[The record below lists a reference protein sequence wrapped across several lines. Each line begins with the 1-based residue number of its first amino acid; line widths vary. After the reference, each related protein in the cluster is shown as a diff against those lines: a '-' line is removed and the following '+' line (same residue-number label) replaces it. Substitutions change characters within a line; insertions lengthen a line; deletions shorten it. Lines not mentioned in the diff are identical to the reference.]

1 MRTKKRNPVKKL
13 EESAIREK
21 LTLIGHESQKNAMCM
36 VNGKTAESSNR
47 TQKILGFPKRLF
59 FLGKYYICSDFNTL
73 LKNIGTKIMEAAIV
87 QC

>member
-47 TQKILGFPKRLF
+47 T
-59 FLGKYYICSDFNTL
+59 
-73 LKNIGTKIMEAAIV
+73 
-87 QC
+87 